1 MMANCQGRVIGRR
14 STPPIMITD
23 DHRSVVKTAPGSTSV
38 TPVPPPTVK
47 GKPDE
52 ALAAKR
58 KRRTR
63 MVLQM
68 MRRLNG
74 GRRSRLLG
82 VALLLWVTTLASD
95 IDERCMT

>member
-58 KRRTR
+58 KRRT
-63 MVLQM
+63 MDDPTDDAPAK
-68 MRRLNG
+68 RRAKEPSLG
-74 GRRSRLLG
+74 SRS
-82 VALLLWVTTLASD
+82 TTLGHHSC
-95 IDERCMT
+95 IRH